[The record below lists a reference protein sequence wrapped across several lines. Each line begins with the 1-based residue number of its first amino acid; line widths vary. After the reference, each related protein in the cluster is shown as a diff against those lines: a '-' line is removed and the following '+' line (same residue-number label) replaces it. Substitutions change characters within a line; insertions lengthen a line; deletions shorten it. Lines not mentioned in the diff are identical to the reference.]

1 MAKTGLVCALIMLFA
16 ALSLGLADDEKEDKE
31 EKTIELSDCPKAVQ
45 KTLKREANGSELEE
59 ITKEEEDGKT
69 VYEAEVE
76 IDGKDY
82 EIEVA
87 EDGTLLSKEL
97 EDEEDEEGDD
107 DDDKGDKDDDD
118 KDGKDDDDGKGD
130 KNDDD

>member
-1 MAKTGLVCALIMLFA
+1 MAKSGLLCALMMLFA
-16 ALSLGLADDEKEDKE
+16 ALSLGLANDEKEEKE
-31 EKTIELSDCPKAVQ
+31 EKAIELSDCPKAVQ

-82 EIEVA
+82 EIEVT

-97 EDEEDEEGDD
+97 EDDDDEEEGDD
-107 DDDKGDKDDDD
+107 DDDTNDNDDDD
-118 KDGKDDDDGKGD
+118 
-130 KNDDD
+130 